1 MGLGKIVGLGDF
13 GITYS
18 SSTPNYTFY
27 NQTVGNSVTI
37 SKDTLIDEDFW
48 KRVMTIG
55 QIKFVLYGGK
65 GGNGGSTS
73 SGRGGNGGN
82 GLVVYKTYNV
92 SSNDSFVLELSG
104 SKYYGN
110 RGGAGGKAPVP
121 TSVWGNED
129 ENAGKA
135 GIGGGGG
142 GGCSG
147 ESYSYETYDGQKNV
161 LHLQVGG
168 NGGDGGHGCSVYVRK
183 GSITEILA
191 TACGGGGGGGASGPP
206 ASTGYIDGEGG
217 FAGEGGRI
225 VNGVPTPGAGG
236 RNTRDDHI
244 ADGED
249 AFPPSYDYTSTSLQP
264 RIEVFAPQ
272 W

>member
-13 GITYS
+13 AITW

-27 NQTVGNSVTI
+27 NQTIGRSVTI

-65 GGNGGSTS
+65 GGNGDSTNH
-73 SGRGGNGGN
+73 GRGGYGGY
-82 GLVVYKTYNV
+82 GSVVSETYNIY
-92 SSNDSFVLELSG
+92 SSNDSFTLNIGG
-104 SKYYGN
+104 SKYYGS
-110 RGGAGGKAPVP
+110 GGAGGKGPVP
-121 TSVWGNED
+121 TSNWTSED

-135 GIGGGGG
+135 GTDNGGG

-147 ESYSYETYDGQKNV
+147 ESYSYETYDGQKQV
-161 LHLQVGG
+161 LHPQVGG
-168 NGGDGGHGCSVYVRK
+168 NGGNGGHGCSVYVHQ
-183 GSITEILA
+183 GGTAIILA
-191 TACGGGGGGGASGPP
+191 TACGGGGGGGASGLP
-206 ASTGYIDGEGG
+206 ASTGSIDGEGG
-217 FAGEGGRI
+217 FAGKAATIED
-225 VNGVPTPGAGG
+225 GVVKPGAGG

-244 ADGED
+244 ADGQD
-249 AFPPSYDYTSTSLQP
+249 ATSPAFYTSAQSQP
-264 RIEVFAPQ
+264 IIQVFAPQ